1 MWKYIFDFI
10 LMVSIGGLIGWI
22 TNFIAIKML
31 FRPYREINIFGFK
44 IQGVIP
50 KRKKALAESI
60 AKMID
65 EELISVKDITQTINS
80 MELDEEIEKIVEK
93 IVEGKL
99 KSELLSK
106 FPMIAMFLSDSIV
119 NKIREYLRDVINE
132 NKGELVDII
141 ARKLEETVDFKDV
154 VKEKI
159 EHFSLMKLEKIVM
172 TIAKNELKHIEV
184 LGGIL
189 GAIIGVMQFIIAHI
203 IMKG

>member
-1 MWKYIFDFI
+1 
-10 LMVSIGGLIGWI
+10 
-22 TNFIAIKML
+22 
-31 FRPYREINIFGFK
+31 
-44 IQGVIP
+44 
-50 KRKKALAESI
+50 
-60 AKMID
+60 
-65 EELISVKDITQTINS
+65 
-80 MELDEEIEKIVEK
+80 
-93 IVEGKL
+93 
-99 KSELLSK
+99 
-106 FPMIAMFLSDSIV
+106 MIAMFLSDSIV
-119 NKIREYLRDVINE
+119 NKIKEYLRDVINE

>member
-119 NKIREYLRDVINE
+119 NKIKEYLRDVINE

>member
-1 MWKYIFDFI
+1 MGKYIFDFV

-93 IVEGKL
+93 IVDGKL
-99 KSELLSK
+99 KGELLSK
-106 FPMIAMFLSDSIV
+106 FPMIAMFLSDSMI
-119 NKIREYLRDVINE
+119 NKIKEYLRDVINE

-141 ARKLEETVDFKDV
+141 ARKLEESIDFKDV

-159 EHFSLMKLEKIVM
+159 EHFSLMKLERIVM

-184 LGGIL
+184 LGGVL
-189 GAIIGVMQFIIAHI
+189 GAIIGVMQFIVTDI

>member
-93 IVEGKL
+93 
-99 KSELLSK
+99 
-106 FPMIAMFLSDSIV
+106 
-119 NKIREYLRDVINE
+119 
-132 NKGELVDII
+132 
-141 ARKLEETVDFKDV
+141 
-154 VKEKI
+154 
-159 EHFSLMKLEKIVM
+159 
-172 TIAKNELKHIEV
+172 
-184 LGGIL
+184 
-189 GAIIGVMQFIIAHI
+189 
-203 IMKG
+203 

>member
-1 MWKYIFDFI
+1 MGEYILDFV

-80 MELDEEIEKIVEK
+80 MELDGEIEKIVEK
-93 IVEGKL
+93 IVDGKL
-99 KSELLSK
+99 KGELLSK
-106 FPMIAMFLSDSIV
+106 FPMIAMFLSDSMI
-119 NKIREYLRDVINE
+119 NKIKEYLRDVINE

-141 ARKLEETVDFKDV
+141 ARKLEDSIDFKDV

-159 EHFSLMKLEKIVM
+159 EHFSLMKLERIVM

-184 LGGIL
+184 LGGVL
-189 GAIIGVMQFIIAHI
+189 GAIIGVMQFIVTDI

>member
-1 MWKYIFDFI
+1 MVKYILDFF
-10 LMVSIGGLIGWI
+10 LMVSVGALIGWI
-22 TNFIAIKML
+22 TNLIAIKML
-31 FRPYREINIFGFK
+31 FRPYHEINILGFK

-80 MELDEEIEKIVEK
+80 MELDGEIEKIVEK
-93 IVEGKL
+93 IVDGKL
-99 KSELLSK
+99 KGELLSK
-106 FPMIAMFLSDSIV
+106 FPMIAMFLSDSMI
-119 NKIREYLRDVINE
+119 NKIKEYLKDVINE

-141 ARKLEETVDFKDV
+141 ARKLEETIDFKDV
-154 VKEKI
+154 VREKI
-159 EHFSLMKLEKIVM
+159 EHFSLMKLERIVM
-172 TIAKNELKHIEV
+172 TIAKNELKHIEI

-189 GAIIGVMQFIIAHI
+189 GAVIGVMQFVVTDI

>member
-1 MWKYIFDFI
+1 MGKYIFDFV

-93 IVEGKL
+93 IVDGKL
-99 KSELLSK
+99 KGELLSK
-106 FPMIAMFLSDSIV
+106 FPMIAMFLSDSMI
-119 NKIREYLRDVINE
+119 NKIKEYLRDVINE

-141 ARKLEETVDFKDV
+141 ARKLEESIDFKDV

-159 EHFSLMKLEKIVM
+159 EHFSLMKLERIVI

-184 LGGIL
+184 LGGVL
-189 GAIIGVMQFIIAHI
+189 GAIIGVMQFIVTDI